1 MSNLPEAQMIPST
14 PPAARPIRPC
24 RTSRKRKW
32 HSSTSERVW
41 VYVELSRSAAPN
53 KYPTTSILAAPLDSE
68 NLQGSNP
75 SRDPTTPPSLADCC
89 KLQSSRVRAPWRQ
102 RRRPSPFRLR
112 STSCSHSSSTPSIP
126 TRRSSSGSSF
136 PTLPM

>member
-1 MSNLPEAQMIPST
+1 MSNFLEARRQINTPLPQSSLPLS
-14 PPAARPIRPC
+14 IRK
-24 RTSRKRKW
+24 T
-32 HSSTSERVW
+32 
-41 VYVELSRSAAPN
+41 
-53 KYPTTSILAAPLDSE
+53 
-68 NLQGSNP
+68 SNP